1 MFKRLFWV
9 VLGAV
14 AALQADRWLREQKGR
29 FTPNALTGTL
39 LDKVNRRLE
48 TQRATADAPADRPL

>member
-39 LDKVNRRLE
+39 RDKVNERLE
-48 TQRATADAPADRPL
+48 TPRSQAPADRSL